1 MKFIQRAASAALA
14 SLMVLGAALPA
25 LAQEEPVI
33 RKEENVY
40 LVLEPDGSLRSQSVS
55 VSLRGSQNLGTV
67 SDRSSLTDIQP
78 IDGVERDRKSVV

>member
-40 LVLEPDGSLRSQSVS
+40 LVLEPDE
-55 VSLRGSQNLGTV
+55 
-67 SDRSSLTDIQP
+67 D
-78 IDGVERDRKSVV
+78 